1 MDTKIM
7 IQHRHQSCYTFSIK
21 GGIME
26 RLIIAVD
33 LGHFKAY
40 KVSTDSPG
48 SPKIHLVESYDSVEG
63 HGKLSEKVSDGAG
76 RFGVSGGK
84 NGAAKGYGEPHNIEL
99 EAEKKA
105 AKLIARDI
113 AAIVGREGTKKWWFA
128 AANKLNSLVMEHLD
142 ADIKSNLDK
151 NISSNLTKTNKSE
164 ILKHFE

>member
-1 MDTKIM
+1 
-7 IQHRHQSCYTFSIK
+7 
-21 GGIME
+21 ME

-48 SPKIHLVESYDSVEG
+48 SPKIHLIESYDSIEG

-105 AKLIARDI
+105 AKLIAKDI
-113 AAIVGREGTKKWWFA
+113 AAIIGREGIKKWWFA
-128 AANKLNSLVMEHLD
+128 AANKLSSLILE
-142 ADIKSNLDK
+142 NLEPDLKAKMDK
-151 NISSNLTKTNKSE
+151 NINSNLTKTNKSE
-164 ILKHFE
+164 ILKHVQ